1 MAQMGM
7 DTEQMGTLG
16 KSMQR
21 EAGQL
26 RTLAKQLDAQ
36 LRGAWWKGTDADRF
50 RSDWDGNH
58 RPGLEKLAAAFETV
72 ELHPEVI
79 ATSRGE
85 TAERDFDEVAR

>member
-16 KSMQR
+16 KAMQR

-58 RPGLEKLAAAFETV
+58 RPGLEKLAAALETQAK
-72 ELHPEVI
+72 VI
-79 ATSRGE
+79 TTNVTQQTQASQG
-85 TAERDFDEVAR
+85 